1 MALIIC
7 PDCQREI
14 SSEAKNCPNC
24 GLPIKRI
31 HRQSASLVENS
42 TFFTTET
49 VGAGQRAGG
58 GFMAIF
64 CGFALLL
71 IPIIGWILGPILIIV
86 GICLFFMKSSTL
98 ATRKGPCPYCTLPV
112 QTSGDDD
119 AFTCKH
125 CSERIIVKG
134 RSFNTMAAL
143 ANQDKKTIIKSTVG
157 APPPIETIVSTLR
170 IARNGEDLG
179 EHSIATIEKWI
190 STGFISKDDYYFD
203 TAFNQW
209 RAISLVIEAENNNTA

>member
-7 PDCQREI
+7 PDCQKEI

-42 TFFTTET
+42 TSFTTET
-49 VGAGQRAGG
+49 IGAGERAGK
-58 GFMAIF
+58 GFMAIL
-64 CGFALLL
+64 CGVAVLL
-71 IPIIGWILGPILIIV
+71 IPIIGWILGPILIII
-86 GICLFFMKSSTL
+86 GICFFFMKSSTL
-98 ATRKGPCPYCTLPV
+98 ATRTGSCPYCTLPV
-112 QTSGDDD
+112 QTNGDDD
-119 AFTCKH
+119 AFSCKH
-125 CSERIIVKG
+125 CAERIIVKG
-134 RSFNTMAAL
+134 RSFHTMASL
-143 ANQDKKTIIKSTVG
+143 ANQDKKTKIKCELE
-157 APPPIETIVSTLR
+157 ALPPKESNTSTLR

-179 EHSIATIEKWI
+179 EHSISTIEKWI

-209 RAISLVIEAENNNTA
+209 RVISLVIEAENNNME